1 MPEVTVV
8 MITRNRRDQTLVSL
22 RQLRALPEQPALV
35 VVDNASTDGTAEAV
49 STAYPDVMVIRLP
62 ANEGA
67 VARTHGVRAA
77 RTEVVAFADDDSWW
91 APGALACAGRLMR
104 EHPRLGLVAARVL
117 VGPKERP
124 DPVCAEMAASPLGAH
139 PTVPGAVVL
148 GFLACGAVVRR
159 SAYLA
164 VGGFS
169 PVLFFLG
176 EEEVLAQDLAAAG
189 WDVVYVPDVVAH
201 HHPGSAT
208 RDAGRTCLQ
217 RRNAL
222 LATWLRRPAAVVL
235 ARTARALLASRHR
248 DERCALRAALS
259 RLPAAL
265 RARRR
270 LPAQVERQVRLLE
283 RSA

>member
-1 MPEVTVV
+1 MPDVTVV
-8 MITRNRRDQTLVSL
+8 MVTRNRRDQTLTSL
-22 RQLRALPEQPALV
+22 RHLCALPERPAVV

-49 STAYPDVMVIRLP
+49 SATYPGVTVIRLP
-62 ANEGA
+62 ANEGS

-91 APGALACAGRLMR
+91 ASGSLARAAHLMG
-104 EHPRLGLVAARVL
+104 EHRRLGLVAARVL
-117 VGPKERP
+117 VGPERRL
-124 DPVCAEMAASPLGAH
+124 DPVCTAMAASPLGAH
-139 PTVPGAVVL
+139 PSVPGTVVL

-176 EEEVLAQDLAAAG
+176 EEEVLAQDLAADG

-201 HHPGSAT
+201 HHPDSAA
-208 RDAGRTCLQ
+208 REDGRTCLQ

-222 LATWLRRPAAVVL
+222 LATWLRRPVPVVL
-235 ARTARALLASRHR
+235 ARTARALLASRHP
-248 DERCALRAALS
+248 DDRCALRAALT
-259 RLPAAL
+259 RLPAVL
-265 RARRR
+265 RHRRR
-270 LPAQVERQVRLLE
+270 LPARVERQVGLLE